1 VSLDLAVCSE
11 GELAA
16 LAVGGHERA
25 FAEIMARHREPI
37 YRLVRGHVGD
47 ADEALDVTQEAFTS
61 AFLAMARYDAARPLR
76 AWLARIAVN
85 KCRDWGRRRAVR
97 CFFALARPLDEAGE
111 VGDDAPTPD
120 VATAERQEQD
130 ALWDAVASLPASLK
144 EPLLLRTVEG
154 LSTADA
160 ASLLGISPKA
170 IEGRLYR
177 ARTRLGEILRPVGD
191 LPTARV

>member
-1 VSLDLAVCSE
+1 MSLDLAACSE

-16 LAVGGHERA
+16 LAVGGHQRA
-25 FAEIMARHREPI
+25 FAEIMLRHRDPI

-47 ADEALDVTQEAFTS
+47 ADEALDVTQEAFAS
-61 AFLAMARYDAARPLR
+61 AFLAIGRYDPTRPLR

-97 CFFALARPLDEAGE
+97 RFFAFAVPLSEAE
-111 VGDDAPTPD
+111 TVGDDAPSPD
-120 VATAERQEQD
+120 VAAAERQEQE
-130 ALWDAVASLPASLK
+130 ALWKAVASLPASLK

-154 LSTADA
+154 LSTAEA
-160 ASLLGISPKA
+160 ADLLGISPKA

-177 ARTRLGEILRPVGD
+177 ARARLGEILR
-191 LPTARV
+191 AA

>member
-1 VSLDLAVCSE
+1 MSLDLATCSE

-85 KCRDWGRRRAVR
+85 KCRDWGRRRTVR
-97 CFFALARPLDEAGE
+97 RFFALARPLDEAEG
-111 VGDDAPTPD
+111 VSDDAPPPD
-120 VATAERQEQD
+120 VAAAERQEQD
-130 ALWDAVASLPASLK
+130 ALWHAVASLPASLK

-154 LSTADA
+154 LSTAEA

-177 ARTRLGEILRPVGD
+177 ARTRLGEILQPARD
-191 LPTARV
+191 LPAPRV

>member
-1 VSLDLAVCSE
+1 MSLDLAACSE

-47 ADEALDVTQEAFTS
+47 ADEALDITQEAFTS
-61 AFLAMARYDAARPLR
+61 AFLAMARYDTARPLR

-97 CFFALARPLDEAGE
+97 RFFTLARPLPEAAHIR
-111 VGDDAPTPD
+111 DPAPPPD
-120 VATAERQEQD
+120 VAATERQEQD
-130 ALWDAVASLPASLK
+130 ALWRAVASLPASLK

-160 ASLLGISPKA
+160 ANLLGISPKA

-177 ARTRLGEILRPVGD
+177 ARARLGEILRAAGD
-191 LPTARV
+191 LAAPRV